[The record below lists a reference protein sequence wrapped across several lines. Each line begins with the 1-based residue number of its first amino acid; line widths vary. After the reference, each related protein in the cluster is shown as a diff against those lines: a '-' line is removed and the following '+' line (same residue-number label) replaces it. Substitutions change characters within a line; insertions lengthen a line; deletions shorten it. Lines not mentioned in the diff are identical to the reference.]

1 MCVILNAVVAEL
13 YCGILQFDVILVFI
27 VKKLSVSIE

>member
-1 MCVILNAVVAEL
+1 MYVILNAVVAKL
-13 YCGILQFDVILVFI
+13 QCGILQFDVILEFI

>member
-1 MCVILNAVVAEL
+1 MCVILNAVVADMQ
-13 YCGILQFDVILVFI
+13 CGILQFDVILVFI

>member
-1 MCVILNAVVAEL
+1 MCVILNAVVTEL
-13 YCGILQFDVILVFI
+13 QCGILQFDVIFVFI

>member
-1 MCVILNAVVAEL
+1 MCVILNAVVVEL
-13 YCGILQFDVILVFI
+13 QHGILKFDVNFVFI

>member
-1 MCVILNAVVAEL
+1 MCVILNAVVVEL
-13 YCGILQFDVILVFI
+13 QCGILQFDVILVSI

>member
-1 MCVILNAVVAEL
+1 MCVTLNAVVAEL
-13 YCGILQFDVILVFI
+13 QCGILQFDVIVVFI